1 VTRADGEVGA
11 RSEPEER
18 GRGPAVLQVQQLGK
32 TFAGRR
38 VLRDVALSVHA
49 GEVHGLVGQN
59 GSGKSTLIKI
69 LSGYHSPDPGGTVS
83 IDGSPVHL
91 PLAPDQT
98 HRHGL
103 AFVHQDLGLAPD
115 ASVLENLRI
124 GQFRTRLGRRVD
136 WRHERRVAGQ
146 ALAEFGVHVDITM
159 PIGRLPP
166 VDRAMIAIVRALQR
180 IGSVDRGVL
189 FLDEPTAY
197 LPRDGLDR
205 LYRAIARVA
214 SGGHGVVLVSHKLD
228 EVLQLTD
235 RITILRD
242 GAVVDTVETSAVS
255 EEDVVRRILGFDLVA
270 LTAHAP
276 PPDRPAHL
284 TVRGLAGGALHPL
297 DLSVRAGEVVGCTGL
312 LGSGFEDLP
321 YLLFGAT
328 PPTAGQVTVGDR
340 TVPGPT
346 LDPVGAMDLGMA
358 LIPADRGR
366 DSGVLE
372 ASAAENLTLVTLP
385 RFFAH
390 GRLDRKRERARAEQL
405 MVEFGVV
412 PPIPDQK
419 FAEFSGGNQQKI
431 VFARWTERNPSLF
444 LMHEPAQ
451 GVDVGA
457 RQDIFRRIREDS
469 AHGVTFLVA
478 SAEYADLPRLCDR
491 VLVFRHGR
499 VISELSGGDLTEER
513 ILEDCFRTAPTT
525 DGRRHD

>member
-1 VTRADGEVGA
+1 MTLADGRPHPRV
-11 RSEPEER
+11 ER
-18 GRGPAVLQVQQLGK
+18 AKSRDDSAVLQVQGLSK

-38 VLRDVALSVHA
+38 VLRDVALSVRP

-69 LSGYHSPDPGGTVS
+69 LSGYHSPDPGGTVR
-83 IDGSPVHL
+83 IDGVLTHL

-136 WRHERRVAGQ
+136 WRHERRVARH
-146 ALAEFGVHVDITM
+146 ALSEFGVDVDVTM

-180 IGSVDRGVL
+180 ISSVDRGVL

-214 SGGHGVVLVSHKLD
+214 SAGHGVVLVSHKLD
-228 EVLQLTD
+228 EVFQLTD

-242 GAVVDTVETSAVS
+242 GAVVDTVETSAVT
-255 EEDVVRRILGFDLVA
+255 EDAVVRRILGADLVA
-270 LTAHAP
+270 LTAHSP
-276 PPDRPAHL
+276 PPTRPAHL
-284 TVRGLAGGALHPL
+284 TVRGLSGGALHPL
-297 DLSVRAGEVVGCTGL
+297 DLTVRAGEIVGCTGL

-328 PPTAGQVTVGDR
+328 PSTAGQVTVGDR
-340 TVPGPT
+340 TVPAHRLAPT
-346 LDPVGAMDLGMA
+346 VAMDLGMA
-358 LIPADRGR
+358 LIPADRAR
-366 DSGVLE
+366 DSGVLD

-390 GRLDRKRERARAEQL
+390 GRLDLKRERARAEQL
-405 MVEFGVV
+405 MAEFGVV
-412 PPIPDQK
+412 PLIPEQK

-431 VFARWTERNPSLF
+431 VLARWTERNPSLF

-457 RQDIFRRIREDS
+457 RQDIFRRMRQAGS
-469 AHGVTFLVA
+469 QGVAFLV
-478 SAEYADLPRLCDR
+478 SSSEYGDLPRLCDR

-499 VISELSGGDLTEER
+499 VISQLSGEDLTEER
-513 ILEDCFRTAPTT
+513 ILEDCFRTDPTT
-525 DGRRHD
+525 SGRHHD